1 MDLGTAT
8 ELLWLRKQW
17 LSSVAEFIQL
27 ESDSKASVV
36 STGYSGLTK
45 VTSM

>member
-1 MDLGTAT
+1 MDMGTTT

-17 LSSVAEFIQL
+17 LSSLAEFIQL
-27 ESDSKASVV
+27 ESDSKARVV

-45 VTSM
+45 VTSI